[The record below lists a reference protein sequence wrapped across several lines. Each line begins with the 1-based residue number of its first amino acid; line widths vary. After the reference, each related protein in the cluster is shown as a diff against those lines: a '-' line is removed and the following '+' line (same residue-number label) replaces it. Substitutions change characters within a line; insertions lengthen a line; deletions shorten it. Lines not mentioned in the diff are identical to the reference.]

1 MLECLILGDSIAVG
15 IGTYRPDCAVIAKVG
30 ITSQNWL
37 RSYQTHPTFNKPY
50 KVVAISL
57 GSNDHRNTTAESL
70 YDIRSKIKADMVV
83 WVMPSRTLKP
93 VQRVIIKEIANEF
106 RDKIL
111 EINKMSY
118 DGIHPT
124 GQGYIELGKSINDL
138 SDR

>member
-1 MLECLILGDSIAVG
+1 MIECLILGDSIAVG
-15 IGTYRPDCAVIAKVG
+15 IGQHRPDCAVIAKVG

-37 RSYQTHPTFNKPY
+37 KTYKEHPTFTRPY

-57 GSNDHRNTTAESL
+57 GSNDYRASATAEHL
-70 YDIRSKIKADMVV
+70 YDIRNKIKADLVV
-83 WVMPSRTLKP
+83 WVLPSYSLKP

-111 EINKMSY
+111 EIEKMSY

-124 GQGYIELGKSINDL
+124 PIGYKELANKLKGT
-138 SDR
+138 